1 MLSKEAR
8 KERNLLFWASFKEV
22 MRKRVSSSGRRINW
36 ATYPT
41 EVKNTYLRLIADGKI
56 TAVCYDIQF
65 KDEGIQAIFWEQLGE
80 LKKVLEERMKYPTIW
95 DNSYINAEG
104 MKIGRIYWELEN
116 VNFYKDEDWPII
128 HQFFKDRL
136 IEFDAFYQEFKD
148 ILISLVD

>member
-1 MLSKEAR
+1 
-8 KERNLLFWASFKEV
+8 
-22 MRKRVSSSGRRINW
+22 
-36 ATYPT
+36 
-41 EVKNTYLRLIADGKI
+41 
-56 TAVCYDIQF
+56 
-65 KDEGIQAIFWEQLGE
+65 
-80 LKKVLEERMKYPTIW
+80 MKYPTIW